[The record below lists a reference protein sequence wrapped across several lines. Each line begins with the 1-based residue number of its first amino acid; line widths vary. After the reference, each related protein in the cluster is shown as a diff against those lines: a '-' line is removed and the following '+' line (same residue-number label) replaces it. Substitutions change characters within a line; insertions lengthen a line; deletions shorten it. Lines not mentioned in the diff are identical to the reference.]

1 MLPGL
6 PPVDI
11 PLPLLAGCRWL
22 DPGTRIVVQE
32 TCIIGNSA
40 LGRLHGVRGVWGV
53 DTGHLMTLLFL
64 SPYLASGCQKG
75 A

>member
-40 LGRLHGVRGVWGV
+40 LGRLRGVCGVWGV
-53 DTGHLMTLLFL
+53 DTGHDLQCSLGLQLL
-64 SPYLASGCQKG
+64 GWWR
-75 A
+75 